1 MSRFGKSKSGFNG
14 QFVAP
19 PFSPFHAKISNS
31 PTVPLGPL
39 FGVHVK
45 MAETKGAQ
53 CPLCAV
59 MIDLPASPEVG
70 ELLDCPEC
78 GEELEILALEP
89 PKLVKAPEEEE
100 DWGE

>member
-1 MSRFGKSKSGFNG
+1 M
-14 QFVAP
+14 
-19 PFSPFHAKISNS
+19 
-31 PTVPLGPL
+31 PLGPL
-39 FGVHVK
+39 FGAH
-45 MAETKGAQ
+45 ETMSDTKKAQ

-59 MIDLPASPEVG
+59 MLGLPASPEVG

-89 PKLVKAPEEEE
+89 PKLAKAPEEEE